1 MDRGDG
7 DVFIDWLVADLFGRA
22 LHDGCDR
29 RIRGSVDL
37 DPGGEIC
44 GNGVGKKTKK
54 KSRRFTRINANQH
67 LRLPA

>member
-7 DVFIDWLVADLFGRA
+7 DVFVDWLVADLFGRA

-37 DPGGEIC
+37 DPGGEVC
-44 GNGVGKKTKK
+44 
-54 KSRRFTRINANQH
+54 
-67 LRLPA
+67 